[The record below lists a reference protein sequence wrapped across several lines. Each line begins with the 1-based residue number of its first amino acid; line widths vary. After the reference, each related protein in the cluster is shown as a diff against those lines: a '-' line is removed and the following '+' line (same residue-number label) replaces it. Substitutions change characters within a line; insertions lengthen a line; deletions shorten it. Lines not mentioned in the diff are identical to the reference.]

1 MEKLKN
7 IITELCNGFSISGHE
22 LYGKEVI
29 KKLASGIFDEIRAD
43 NLGNFILV
51 KKSGKKNAKK
61 LLIDAHFDT
70 VGMMVSQIKKGGFLK
85 FVQVGGLDPS
95 VLPSTEVIIH
105 GKEDVYGII
114 TSTPPHLKAPGAS
127 APKLEDL
134 MIDTGYSKEKLEE
147 LVSIG
152 DPICF
157 KNNVDFIYGDNVTSA
172 GLDDKACL
180 CAIFDA
186 MSKVDK
192 ENMAYD
198 VYVTASA
205 QEETGKCGPARA
217 SFEIEP
223 DIAITTDVNFAK
235 MEKGEDFECI
245 EIGKGA
251 GIDISSLVDRRLTR
265 NIRAHL
271 DSKGIKY
278 QIVCE
283 PTRTGT
289 NNDSLS
295 ISYYGVRTALM
306 SIPLKSM
313 HTPSETVNL
322 ADIKS
327 LSDILVAVI
336 EKEGL

>member
-1 MEKLKN
+1 MEKMKKILR
-7 IITELCNGFSISGHE
+7 ELCDGFSISGHE

-29 KKLASGIFDEIRAD
+29 EKLADGIFDEIKVD

-51 KKSGKKNAKK
+51 KKSSKKNAKR

-85 FVQVGGLDPS
+85 FVGVGGLDS
-95 VLPSTEVIIH
+95 SILPSTEVIIH

-147 LVSIG
+147 LVSVG
-152 DPICF
+152 DPVCF
-157 KNNVDFIYGDNVTSA
+157 KNNVDFIYGNNVISA

-186 MSKVDK
+186 MSRINKND
-192 ENMAYD
+192 MAYD

-205 QEETGKCGPARA
+205 GEETGKCGPARA
-217 SFEIEP
+217 AFEVMP
-223 DIAITTDVNFAK
+223 DIAIVTDVNFAK

-245 EIGKGA
+245 EMGKGA

-271 DSKGIKY
+271 DKCGINY

-289 NNDSLS
+289 NNDALS
-295 ISYYGVRTALM
+295 ISYLGVRTALM

-322 ADIKS
+322 GDIKS
-327 LSDILVAVI
+327 LADILIAVATR
-336 EKEGL
+336 EDL

>member
-1 MEKLKN
+1 MEQIKKILKD
-7 IITELCNGFSISGHE
+7 LCDGFSVSGHE

-29 KKLASGIFDEIRAD
+29 EKLAGGIFDEVRTD

-51 KKSGKKNAKK
+51 KKSNKENAKK

-70 VGMMVSQIKKGGFLK
+70 VGMMVSQIKDGGFLK
-85 FVQVGGLDPS
+85 FVEVGGLDAS

-114 TSTPPHLKAPGAS
+114 TSTPPHLKAAGTGT
-127 APKLEDL
+127 PKLEDL
-134 MIDTGYSKEKLEE
+134 MIDTGYSKERLEE
-147 LVSIG
+147 LVWVG
-152 DPICF
+152 APVCF
-157 KNNVDFIYGDNVTSA
+157 KNNVDFIYGNNVTSA

-186 MSKVDK
+186 VSKMDK
-192 ENMAYD
+192 DNMAYN

-223 DIAITTDVNFAK
+223 DIAIITDVNFAK
-235 MEKGEDFECI
+235 MKKGEDFESI
-245 EIGKGA
+245 EMGKGA
-251 GIDISSLVDRRLTR
+251 GIDISSLVDRKLTR
-265 NIRAHL
+265 SIRELL
-271 DSKGIKY
+271 DSKGINY

-289 NNDSLS
+289 NNDALS
-295 ISYYGVRTALM
+295 ISSFGVRTALM
-306 SIPLKSM
+306 SIPLRSM

-322 ADIKS
+322 GDIKS
-327 LSDILVAVI
+327 LSSILLAVAT
-336 EKEGL
+336 KEEL